1 MGAILRLPDD
11 RRVEAPG
18 EAAAAAA
25 GEGDL
30 RVKRR
35 LLARDTEQRTDRSL
49 KRSIFF
55 KIELK
60 RLLFKAIKLL

>member
-18 EAAAAAA
+18 EAAAAA

-35 LLARDTEQRTDRSL
+35 LLAKDTEQRTDRSL
-49 KRSIFF
+49 KMSIFF
-55 KIELK
+55 RIELK